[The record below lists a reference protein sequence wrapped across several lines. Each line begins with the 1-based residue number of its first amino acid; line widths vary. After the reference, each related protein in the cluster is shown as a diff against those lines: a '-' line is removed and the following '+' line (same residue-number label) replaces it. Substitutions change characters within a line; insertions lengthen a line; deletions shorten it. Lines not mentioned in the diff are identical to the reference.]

1 MTRRLK
7 NSRPKFR
14 SSSDWQIRV
23 LVEIEDNQF
32 VVIAIQVG
40 HRRNVYD

>member
-1 MTRRLK
+1 
-7 NSRPKFR
+7 
-14 SSSDWQIRV
+14 
-23 LVEIEDNQF
+23 EIEDNQF

>member
-1 MTRRLK
+1 
-7 NSRPKFR
+7 
-14 SSSDWQIRV
+14 RV